1 LTAFGSR
8 AHNTVRSLRVRN
20 YRLYFYGQIVS
31 LIGTWMQSVG
41 QAWLVLRITG
51 SGVALGVTMALQF
64 LPVLLLGAWG
74 GVIADR
80 FDKRRVLVWTQSLS
94 AVLALVLG
102 ILTITGTVELWMV
115 YALALALGLVTVA
128 DNPSRQTFVMEMV
141 GKDHVTNAVSLNSV
155 TFTGARIVGPAIAA
169 ALIATG
175 GLGLC
180 FLINA
185 ASYIA
190 VIAGL
195 LLMRKDEL
203 LPQPRAAR
211 ARGQIREGFRYA
223 WSHPLLRRLLLLA
236 AVIYTFSFNFSVIMP
251 LLAERSFSGGAGTY
265 GLLLSVTGVGSLL
278 GGLAMAGHSKASER
292 LIVAAALA
300 TGLLEGLAAV
310 VPQLWME
317 VVVLIPLGFVLMVL
331 MAGANSAIQLASD
344 GAFRGRVM
352 ALYAMVFLGSTPI
365 GGPLAGWA
373 AEHLGPRAALGIG
386 GAFAA
391 VASLVAMWATGI
403 RHRGAQLTLAD
414 NRRGGE
420 VPLPLPDLE
429 PAASDR

>member
-1 LTAFGSR
+1 LTALGSR
-8 AHNTVRSLRVRN
+8 AHKTVRSLRVRN
-20 YRLYFYGQIVS
+20 YRLYFYGQIISFV
-31 LIGTWMQSVG
+31 GTWMQSVG
-41 QAWLVLRITG
+41 QAWLVLKLTG

-94 AVLALVLG
+94 AILALALG
-102 ILTITGTVELWMV
+102 ILTITDSVQLWMV
-115 YALALALGLVTVA
+115 YVLAFALGLVTVA

-141 GKDHVTNAVSLNSV
+141 GKEHVTNAVSLNSV

-190 VIAGL
+190 VIVGL
-195 LLMRKDEL
+195 LFMRKDEL

-223 WSHPLLRRLLLLA
+223 WSRPLLRRLLLLA
-236 AVIYTFSFNFSVIMP
+236 VVIYTFSFNFSVIMP

-278 GGLAMAGHSKASER
+278 GGLAMAGHSRATER
-292 LIVAAALA
+292 LIVVAGLT
-300 TGLLEGLAAV
+300 TGLLEGLAAI

-317 VVVLIPLGFVLMVL
+317 VIVLIPLGFVLMVL

-391 VASLVAMWATGI
+391 IASLVAMWAMGI
-403 RHRGAQLTLAD
+403 RHRGARLTLAQSGP
-414 NRRGGE
+414 GGE

>member
-1 LTAFGSR
+1 MTALGSR
-8 AHNTVRSLRVRN
+8 AHRTVRSLRVRN
-20 YRLYFYGQIVS
+20 YRLYFYGQIIS
-31 LIGTWMQSVG
+31 LVGTWMQSVG
-41 QAWLVLRITG
+41 QAWLVLTLTG

-74 GVIADR
+74 GIIADR

-115 YALALALGLVTVA
+115 YVLALALGLVTVA

-141 GKDHVTNAVSLNSV
+141 GKEHVTNAVSLNSV

-185 ASYIA
+185 ASYIG
-190 VIAGL
+190 VIVGL

-236 AVIYTFSFNFSVIMP
+236 VVIYTFSFNFSVIMP

-278 GGLAMAGHSKASER
+278 GGLAMAGHSKATER
-292 LIVAAALA
+292 LIVAAGLA

-331 MAGANSAIQLASD
+331 MAG
-344 GAFRGRVM
+344 
-352 ALYAMVFLGSTPI
+352 T
-365 GGPLAGWA
+365 
-373 AEHLGPRAALGIG
+373 
-386 GAFAA
+386 
-391 VASLVAMWATGI
+391 
-403 RHRGAQLTLAD
+403 
-414 NRRGGE
+414 
-420 VPLPLPDLE
+420 
-429 PAASDR
+429 

>member
-1 LTAFGSR
+1 LTALGSR
-8 AHNTVRSLRVRN
+8 AHDTVRSLRVRN

-391 VASLVAMWATGI
+391 IASLVAMWAMGI
-403 RHRGAQLTLAD
+403 RHRGTQLTLAE

>member
-1 LTAFGSR
+1 LTALGSR
-8 AHNTVRSLRVRN
+8 AHKTVRSLRVRN
-20 YRLYFYGQIVS
+20 YRLYFYGQIISFV
-31 LIGTWMQSVG
+31 GTWMQSVG
-41 QAWLVLRITG
+41 QAWLVLKLTG

-94 AVLALVLG
+94 AILALALG
-102 ILTITGTVELWMV
+102 ILTITDSVQLWMV
-115 YALALALGLVTVA
+115 YVLALALGLVTVA

-141 GKDHVTNAVSLNSV
+141 GKEHVTNAVSLNSV

-185 ASYIA
+185 GSYIA
-190 VIAGL
+190 VIVGL
-195 LLMRKDEL
+195 LFMRKDEL

-223 WSHPLLRRLLLLA
+223 WSRPLLRRLLLLA
-236 AVIYTFSFNFSVIMP
+236 VVIYTFSFNFSVIMP

-278 GGLAMAGHSKASER
+278 GGLAMAGHSRATER
-292 LIVAAALA
+292 LIVVAGLT
-300 TGLLEGLAAV
+300 TGLLEGLAAI

-317 VVVLIPLGFVLMVL
+317 VIVLIPLGFVLMVL

-391 VASLVAMWATGI
+391 IASLVAMWAMGI
-403 RHRGAQLTLAD
+403 RHRGARLTLAQSGP
-414 NRRGGE
+414 GGE

>member
-1 LTAFGSR
+1 LTALGSR
-8 AHNTVRSLRVRN
+8 AHKTVRSLRVRN
-20 YRLYFYGQIVS
+20 YRLYFYGQIISFV
-31 LIGTWMQSVG
+31 GTWMQSVG
-41 QAWLVLRITG
+41 QAWLVLKLTG

-94 AVLALVLG
+94 AILALALG
-102 ILTITGTVELWMV
+102 ILTITDSVQLWMV
-115 YALALALGLVTVA
+115 YVLAFALGLVTVA

-141 GKDHVTNAVSLNSV
+141 GKEHVTNAVSLNSV

-185 ASYIA
+185 GSYIA
-190 VIAGL
+190 VIVGL
-195 LLMRKDEL
+195 LFMRKDEL

-223 WSHPLLRRLLLLA
+223 WSRPLLRRLLLLA
-236 AVIYTFSFNFSVIMP
+236 VVIYTFSFNFSVIMP

-278 GGLAMAGHSKASER
+278 GGLAMAGHSRATER
-292 LIVAAALA
+292 LIVVAGLT
-300 TGLLEGLAAV
+300 TGLLEGLAAI

-317 VVVLIPLGFVLMVL
+317 VIVLIPLGFVLMVL

-391 VASLVAMWATGI
+391 IASLVAMWAMGI
-403 RHRGAQLTLAD
+403 RHRGARLTLAQSGP
-414 NRRGGE
+414 GGE

>member
-1 LTAFGSR
+1 MTALGSR
-8 AHNTVRSLRVRN
+8 AHDTVRSLRVRN

-74 GVIADR
+74 GVIADC

-94 AVLALVLG
+94 AVLALALG

-115 YALALALGLVTVA
+115 YVLALALGLVTVA

-223 WSHPLLRRLLLLA
+223 WSNPLLRRLLLLA

-265 GLLLSVTGVGSLL
+265 GILLSVTGVGSLL

-331 MAGANSAIQLASD
+331 MAGANSALQLTSD

-365 GGPLAGWA
+365 GGPLAGWT

-386 GAFAA
+386 GAFA
-391 VASLVAMWATGI
+391 VIASLVAMWAMGI
-403 RHRGAQLTLAD
+403 RHRGALLTLAE